1 MLIITSN
8 EDLIREF
15 SSKKLKNTQ
24 IIDLDIHKQISIED
38 QTQQKSFLTPL
49 PSQVC
54 LRKKNTPRN
63 CIFIFR
69 ILMMNNTTL
78 NRIKSFENPLIYSVL
93 FAVLMQSDLIT
104 MPFLVGHV
112 KLFSFEMLR
121 EI

>member
-54 LRKKNTPRN
+54 L
-63 CIFIFR
+63 
-69 ILMMNNTTL
+69 
-78 NRIKSFENPLIYSVL
+78 SS
-93 FAVLMQSDLIT
+93 
-104 MPFLVGHV
+104 
-112 KLFSFEMLR
+112 
-121 EI
+121 